1 MKSFTKNTYIIVITI
16 LCIALTLRA
25 AICLFSHDHKVLA
38 LESPVEVNYLDSPIW
53 GPRAGLHQYMAAI
66 TLESKIDEEVL
77 EAYIV
82 DALSNYNLH
91 KEDN

>member
-1 MKSFTKNTYIIVITI
+1 MKNIIIIVITI
-16 LCIALTLRA
+16 LCLALTLRA
-25 AICLFSHDHKVLA
+25 GLCLMSHEHATNA
-38 LESPVEVNYLDSPIW
+38 LGTVEVNYLDSPIW

-82 DALSNYNLH
+82 DALSNYNLN
-91 KEDN
+91 KENN